1 MLRRALL
8 VLLPLTLVACG
19 SSYEGTVT
27 YSVHLKNGDISG
39 TTIADTT
46 HIEGDDAQWK
56 AFLAAA
62 NKELGSAPKE
72 FEVTKAR
79 IQLDVTHTKNVGKLE
94 DVLTGEGALFLRAQ
108 NGGAQTDIA
117 TFKDVTGTAQVEVD
131 TTGNDLKDITGSLNA
146 NNFFLGLRSGTP
158 LTSSSDFDAPIT
170 VTLDVVAR

>member
-27 YSVHLKNGDISG
+27 YSIHLKNGDVSG

-46 HIEGDDAQWK
+46 HISADDAQWK

-72 FEVTKAR
+72 FEVTKAS
-79 IQLDVTHTKNVGKLE
+79 ILLDVTHTKNVGKLE
-94 DVLTGEGALFLRAQ
+94 DVLTGDGALFLRAP
-108 NGGAQTDIA
+108 NSAQADIA
-117 TFKDVTGTAQVEVD
+117 TFSNVTGTAQVEVD
-131 TTGNDLKDITGSLNA
+131 TTGADLKDVTGALN
-146 NNFFLGLRSGTP
+146 NTDFFLGLRSGTP
-158 LTSSSDFDAPIT
+158 LTSSSDFDAPIN
-170 VTLDVVAR
+170 VTLNVTAR